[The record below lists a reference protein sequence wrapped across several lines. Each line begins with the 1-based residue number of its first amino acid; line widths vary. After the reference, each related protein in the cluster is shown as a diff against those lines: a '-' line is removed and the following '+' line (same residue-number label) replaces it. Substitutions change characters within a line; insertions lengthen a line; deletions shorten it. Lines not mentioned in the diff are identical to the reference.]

1 MAVPAT
7 KAAIGL
13 RGDDNNVAAFLG
25 IKGTVDATDTVYNT
39 TSDSITIKP
48 QTTTP
53 SGYIRVTI
61 NETDYQIPIYAA

>member
-1 MAVPAT
+1 MAT
-7 KAAIGL
+7 KAFQGVRQQNDQL
-13 RGDDNNVAAFLG
+13 DTHLEVVGTTAA
-25 IKGTVDATDTVYNT
+25 TNTVYNT

-61 NETDYQIPIYAA
+61 NATDYQIPIYAA